1 MYTAATMLPDPGV
14 RRLGR
19 GEHMMIKK
27 HQLVVVLAMS
37 AVVGL
42 AACNPAAPREEQQPV
57 NSPGSTFTKEVSGTL
72 KISGFNPS
80 DEVGQS
86 RADYA
91 AGQLQGVKIEL
102 DKTNFDAQKFAAQVA
117 SGNVPDLLQM
127 DRSVVATLADKEL
140 IIPLDECYS
149 LHGVTPN
156 QQYYPSTIA
165 DVTYDGKVYA
175 VPQFF
180 QPSALIANKRVLE
193 KAGVS
198 TDQLDTSKPD
208 ELVTL
213 AKKLYA
219 EKDGKPSVIGFDPD
233 LPGSAY
239 LWFTAFGGR
248 TNDETGKP
256 TLDDPNNAKA
266 VNWMKQLMDAQGGY
280 ARIKSFK
287 DSMDVFGD
295 KNQYVKDQVAVQ
307 SWAQWYVNVLSN
319 TKDDVSLAAVPIKT
333 LEGKPLAMA
342 GGTAFAVAAA
352 AKNKSAAC
360 AWAVNAT
367 SQAAWVA
374 AGEARAKTV
383 QEKKSINTGLF
394 TASPAADEAVRSQF
408 VKPSGSSDFDQMIE
422 TYYSI
427 LPSNATRGASAVGQQ
442 IDQDLSNAV
451 SVALT
456 GEKKPEQALADAQA
470 SSLRAW
476 DQSRAGRG

>member
-1 MYTAATMLPDPGV
+1 
-14 RRLGR
+14 
-19 GEHMMIKK
+19 MMIKRQ
-27 HQLVVVLAMS
+27 HWMGVLALS
-37 AVVGL
+37 AVIGL
-42 AACNPAAPREEQQPV
+42 AACNPAAQREAEEPAT
-57 NSPGSTFTKEVSGTL
+57 SPGSTFTKDVSGTL

-80 DEVGQS
+80 DEVGES
-86 RADYA
+86 RRDYA
-91 AGQLQGVKIEL
+91 AQQLQGVTIEL
-102 DKTNFDAQKFAAQVA
+102 DTTNFDAQKFAAQVA

-140 IIPLDECYS
+140 IIPLDECYTV
-149 LHGVTPN
+149 HGVTPD

-165 DVTYDGKVYA
+165 DVTYNGKVYA
-175 VPQFF
+175 IPQFF

-198 TDQLDTSKPD
+198 VDQLDTSKPG
-208 ELVTL
+208 EIVAV
-213 AKKLYA
+213 AKKLYS
-219 EKDGKPSVIGFDPD
+219 EKGGKPTVIGFDPD

-239 LWFTAFGGR
+239 IWFTAFGGR
-248 TNDETGKP
+248 TNDETGQP
-256 TLDDPNNAKA
+256 ALDDPKNVEALT
-266 VNWMKQLMDAQGGY
+266 WMKELMDAQGGY
-280 ARIKSFK
+280 APIKSFK

-295 KNQYVKDQVAVQ
+295 KNQYVQDQVAVQ

-333 LEGKPLAMA
+333 VEGQPLAMA

-360 AWAVNAT
+360 AWAINAT
-367 SQAAWVA
+367 SDPAWVA

-394 TASPAADEAVRSQF
+394 TASPVADQAVRSQF
-408 VKPSGSSDFDQMIE
+408 VKPSGNADFDQMIE
-422 TYYSI
+422 TYYTI
-427 LPSNATRGASAVGQQ
+427 LPDNATRGASAVGQQ

-456 GEKKPEQALADAQA
+456 GEKTPEQALADAQA

-476 DQSRAGRG
+476 DQSAAGKR